1 MQYLKNV
8 CLFCLQTKHIG
19 LSLESNLYTHQ
30 FNTNYAA
37 FFNLATGSH
46 LHFSNI
52 SWSICT
58 KQWNALN
65 YMIHVNVHVHHFVIN
80 MYYYKLTLLDAITI
94 YILDESELF
103 QWTSNSTLEF
113 H

>member
-1 MQYLKNV
+1 
-8 CLFCLQTKHIG
+8 
-19 LSLESNLYTHQ
+19 
-30 FNTNYAA
+30 
-37 FFNLATGSH
+37 
-46 LHFSNI
+46 
-52 SWSICT
+52 
-58 KQWNALN
+58 
-65 YMIHVNVHVHHFVIN
+65 MIHVHVNVHVHHFVIN